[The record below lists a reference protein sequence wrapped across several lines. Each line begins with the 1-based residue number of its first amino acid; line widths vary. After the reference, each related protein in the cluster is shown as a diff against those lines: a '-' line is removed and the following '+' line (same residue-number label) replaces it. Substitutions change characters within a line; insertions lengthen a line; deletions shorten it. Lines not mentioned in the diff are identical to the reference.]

1 MRLEWK
7 SARRLLMLL
16 PLAAVLLAGCSEEQ
30 PVRLSEVR
38 VVDGADQ
45 YALPGKAFA
54 APVVVELLGRPES
67 GLLGGNGSE
76 RPLAGRKL
84 LAVAEQDSDLV
95 LEQSEFESDA
105 GGIVR
110 IPVQAGRRTGDQ
122 YLKLIPVGD
131 ERRSVTVRLTSGIAV
146 AGARQEGAAGTTL
159 PDPICIRVMKPDGT
173 PAAGRRVFFE
183 LAEQPAAKSEAALS
197 DRVAVTDDTG
207 VAQTFLKLNDGTGRY
222 RVDVK
227 PEGADGQLLSRGVS
241 VEVMGLNFWSLML
254 NAFAGLAIFV
264 WGMQMM
270 SDGLQKVAGER
281 MKGILRFF
289 SQNRF
294 VALLAGAGVTAV
306 IQSSSAS
313 TVMVIGFIN
322 AGLLN
327 LAQAVGI
334 IIGTNIGTTITAQIV
349 SFDVSVLAMPAIIVG
364 LLLYFVNWKG
374 IRGFGETV
382 LGFGFLFFGMV
393 IMSDEL
399 TGIGSFPSVEKL
411 FATFNC
417 TPVNGVMPFGAVM
430 GALAIGLIVTMIIQS
445 SSASTGIIIA
455 LGAGGLVDFY
465 TAIPLIL
472 GANIGTTVTAQLAAI
487 TANRVAKQA
496 ALAHT
501 LFNVFGTILML
512 VFFYVPWG
520 RSGIPVFCYIV
531 DAMTGG
537 DAFAAIPQNVP
548 RHIANAHTLFNVFTA
563 IILLPFVPQLARL
576 CEKIIPAG
584 SRKVKYVSLDPHLL
598 ENPAIALQ
606 QSVLQLRTMVRSSW
620 QLLER
625 TMRDDIF
632 DGRIDSAK
640 REEWSRRE
648 ARIDR
653 MQSEITG
660 YLVQLMQRQ
669 LSPEESRLVPVV
681 THCTNDAERLADYAE
696 NIITQSERLLEFKQ
710 KLTKKSEKDL
720 KMLFSRISDM
730 AAEVIEALDS
740 ASAARAQTVRKLGG
754 EVRKLADKLENNH
767 LETLRKEEY
776 NATNAVI
783 FMSLLGILRQVAERL
798 DNIAVRTAMLV
809 DYDLTKK

>member
-1 MRLEWK
+1 MFGWK
-7 SARRLLMLL
+7 AVRRLLMLL
-16 PLAAVLLAGCSEEQ
+16 PVFGLLAAGCSEEQ

-38 VVDGADQ
+38 VLDGADQ

-54 APVVVELLGRPES
+54 EPVVVELLGRPEA
-67 GLLGGNGSE
+67 GLLGGSGSE
-76 RPLAGRKL
+76 RPLAGRRL

-95 LEQSEFESDA
+95 LERGEFESDA

-110 IPVQAGRRTGDQ
+110 IPVQAGRKTGDQ

-146 AGARQEGAAGTTL
+146 SGERQEGAAGTML

-197 DRVAVTDDTG
+197 DRVAFTDDTG

-227 PEGADGQLLSRGVS
+227 PEGADGQLLSRGIS

-349 SFDVSVLAMPAIIVG
+349 SFDVSVLAMPAIIIG
-364 LLLYFVNWKG
+364 LLLYFVTWKG

-399 TGIGSFPSVEKL
+399 TGIGSFPSVERL
-411 FATFNC
+411 FSYFDC
-417 TPVNGVMPFGAVM
+417 TPADGVMPFGAVM

-445 SSASTGIIIA
+445 SSASTGIVIA
-455 LGAGGLVDFY
+455 LGASGLVNFY

-520 RSGIPVFCYIV
+520 RSGIPVFYYIV

-584 SRKVKYVSLDPHLL
+584 RRKVKYVSLDPHLL

-606 QSVLQLRTMVRSSW
+606 QSVLQLRTMVRNSW
-620 QLLER
+620 QLLDR
-625 TMRDDIF
+625 TMHDDIF
-632 DGRIDSAK
+632 DGRIDNAK

-720 KMLFSRISDM
+720 RTLFNRISDM
-730 AAEVIEALDS
+730 AAEVIEALDG
-740 ASAARAQTVRKLGG
+740 ASAARAQTARKLGG
-754 EVRKLADKLENNH
+754 EARKLADKLENNH
-767 LETLRKEEY
+767 LETLRKEDY
-776 NATNAVI
+776 NAPNGVI
-783 FMSLLGILRQVAERL
+783 FMSLLGILRQVTERL
-798 DNIAVRTAMLV
+798 DNIAVRTGMLV